1 MMTRA
6 FIFILM
12 WATSCVPPKKP
23 TFIRT
28 ENISVHSIG
37 LRQSVLKGNLVFHN
51 PNRMRAVLQRS
62 EIDIF
67 INNEPAG
74 HTTLDTSITIPS
86 RDTFSIPVMVSID
99 MKYFVRNAVALL
111 TREKVQVRLSGNAT
125 LKKSG
130 RYFRI
135 PIQYTGEQKLF

>member
-1 MMTRA
+1 MMTRC
-6 FIFILM
+6 FILILI
-12 WATSCVPPKKP
+12 WVTSCVPPKKP

-28 ENISVHSIG
+28 ENISVQSIG

-51 PNRMRAVLQRS
+51 PNRMRAVLQQS
-62 EIDIF
+62 EIDVF

-74 HTTLDTSITIPS
+74 HTTLDTSIIIPS

-99 MKYFVRNAVALL
+99 MKNFFRNAAILL

-125 LKKSG
+125 LKRSG

-135 PIQYTGEQKLF
+135 PIQYSGEQKLF

>member
-1 MMTRA
+1 MMTRC
-6 FIFILM
+6 FIFILI
-12 WATSCVPPKKP
+12 WATSCVSPKKP

-28 ENISVHSIG
+28 ENMRIQSIG

-62 EIDIF
+62 EIDVF
-67 INNEPAG
+67 INDERAG
-74 HTTLDTSITIPS
+74 QTTLDTSITIPS

-99 MKYFVRNAVALL
+99 MKNFVRNAVVLL

-135 PIQYTGEQKLF
+135 PIQYSGEQKLF